1 MMERTE
7 IIDFLRENLSIEIV
21 MNDNY
26 ECHSRYISCSVTL
39 RLEGEEISSDYDSV
53 NISNG

>member
-1 MMERTE
+1 MERTE